1 MWIIIFRLQYVR
13 SEELT
18 LPQLAAVCGELVERW
33 DDLAVYFGN
42 EGSGSVM
49 ELRSN
54 PSLNVVIF
62 IDWLAQPQMPM
73 RRWLL
78 DEGEY
83 ERLVVMYFFF
93 FCVVVVCSEE
103 KNSLVEKVGFD
114 FLFSSHS
121 VKGGGTNL
129 N

>member
-62 IDWLAQPQMPM
+62 IDWLARPQMPM

-93 FCVVVVCSEE
+93 LCSGCLFRG
-103 KNSLVEKVGFD
+103 KKIHWSRKLALTSF
-114 FLFSSHS
+114 FLLIRL
-121 VKGGGTNL
+121 KGGN
-129 N
+129 